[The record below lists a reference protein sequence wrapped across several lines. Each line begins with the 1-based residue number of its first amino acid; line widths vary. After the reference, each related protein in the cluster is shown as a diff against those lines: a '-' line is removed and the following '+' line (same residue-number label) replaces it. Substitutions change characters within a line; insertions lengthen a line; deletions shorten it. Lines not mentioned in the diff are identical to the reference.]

1 MSVNYT
7 LPPYAVAY
15 PAIVDS
21 LAFHPCVPVRANVS
35 SNTCVWMMMMIP
47 TMMITMI
54 VAMITSAKI

>member
-35 SNTCVWMMMMIP
+35 SNTCVWMMK
-47 TMMITMI
+47 MMITMI

>member
-35 SNTCVWMMMMIP
+35 SNTCVWMMMMMIT

-54 VAMITSAKI
+54 VAMVT